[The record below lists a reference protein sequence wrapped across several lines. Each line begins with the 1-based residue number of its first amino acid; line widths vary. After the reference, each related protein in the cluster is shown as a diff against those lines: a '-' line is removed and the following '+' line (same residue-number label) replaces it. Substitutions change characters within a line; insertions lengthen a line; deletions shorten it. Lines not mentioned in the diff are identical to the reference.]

1 MVPRRRHTP
10 ARAGRENPEMA
21 EKKSCCGGKK
31 GCKGKTTREK
41 VALAMEEYVPKSVK
55 AALENP
61 GALPGKAARELA
73 DVQHTLAVAALDL
86 SEKLQDRT
94 EGLVKSLLAKKEGI
108 PEELRE
114 AAGEWSR
121 AACAGRKELKT
132 AVDRTH
138 KLLKAYLDKTEKAAA
153 PAPKAKPAAKAAPKK
168 AAAKKPAAKKPAAK
182 KKAAPGKPGA

>member
-1 MVPRRRHTP
+1 
-10 ARAGRENPEMA
+10 MA
-21 EKKSCCGGKK
+21 EKKCCGGKK
-31 GCKGKTTREK
+31 SCKGKTAREK
-41 VALAMEEYVPKSVK
+41 VARVVEEYVPKSVK

>member
-1 MVPRRRHTP
+1 
-10 ARAGRENPEMA
+10 MA
-21 EKKSCCGGKK
+21 EKKSCCGGNK

-41 VALAMEEYVPKSVK
+41 VARVVEEYVPKSVK
-55 AALENP
+55 AAMENP
-61 GALPGKAARELA
+61 GAVPVKAARELA
-73 DVQHTLAVAALDL
+73 DVQHALAVAALDL

-94 EGLVKSLLAKKEGI
+94 EGLVKSLLAKREGI

-138 KLLKAYLDKTEKAAA
+138 KLLKAFLDKTEKAAA
-153 PAPKAKPAAKAAPKK
+153 PAPKAKPAAKAAVKPAPKAKPAAKAAPKK
-168 AAAKKPAAKKPAAK
+168 AAAAKKPAAKKPAAK
-182 KKAAPGKPGA
+182 KKAAPKKPGA